1 MSRPA
6 GGEWQRLHL
15 LTWSGFQS
23 SQLLEFSGRSGSGHL
38 LVLRTLCP
46 AQRGPAKWTKVG
58 AEIHLA
64 VGPAAEWLEEPG
76 VREPHSNSCV
86 QISTSFSN
94 HPCQGGAFFI
104 LCEGAM
110 HTSGEQLRE
119 QNAFPSTL
127 SGLLLEATGPPVDLR
142 TPLRTSQWWEGNRL
156 WALTSLA
163 TSVVLDERLGVQHGY
178 IPHRHDQ

>member
-46 AQRGPAKWTKVG
+46 AQRGPAEWTKVG

-76 VREPHSNSCV
+76 VREPHSNKHL
-86 QISTSFSN
+86 IFK
-94 HPCQGGAFFI
+94 
-104 LCEGAM
+104 
-110 HTSGEQLRE
+110 
-119 QNAFPSTL
+119 PSL
-127 SGLLLEATGPPVDLR
+127 PGRCLLYTVRRCYA
-142 TPLRTSQWWEGNRL
+142 
-156 WALTSLA
+156 
-163 TSVVLDERLGVQHGY
+163 Y
-178 IPHRHDQ
+178 